1 MEVYG
6 GDLTRKWGS
15 ISFEI
20 PGRMGSSREMGQVSV
35 ASVCMEEWFRVY
47 VIADTM
53 YINLKMYLFDFP

>member
-35 ASVCMEEWFRVY
+35 ASVCMEE
-47 VIADTM
+47 
-53 YINLKMYLFDFP
+53 